1 MENSFILLLICQ
13 FLYYIFVLDEDGTFD
28 ILQYADPEL
37 NKELPTNFLDDL
49 VLDDCNADTKE
60 EDHQE
65 ENDDDNTLGTNDS
78 PAAETVKTEET
89 AEDSMM
95 TAGTSDTKLP
105 TTSVKSTEQK
115 SQSDFQAKFL
125 EFSQMRKEEPPPTPP
140 RNQNLDVKS
149 PSIKEGVEKSST
161 IQNSRHIAA
170 LLQSSPDH
178 VNPDGSKSVVPH
190 GFASKPAHSFVG
202 SPMKTEPDLQHPS
215 NSQAVI
221 RELQKNISPSSS
233 LSNLSASSPKIQS
246 SMQAGNMSNSPIDPS
261 LAPMM
266 IDRSRPPSSKPGQM
280 STMLP
285 SPKDNLP
292 KSGLS
297 SPRTPTAQSPFGQVT
312 GPQVAAQLA
321 RHSPMSVSTVQSP
334 FSPSAPGYP
343 QSLPSANASGSVS
356 SSAGHTP
363 PSAPPSRTQSP
374 FLTGVDR
381 VIPFNPNSQAAQT
394 IVPSP
399 GQTSPVMN
407 FNQFGRGTVPPMNQY
422 IQGTYGQ
429 SQTHISPRGGVLTPT
444 PNSILYGQPVSN
456 QHFIKHSGSDSA
468 TGVAPTSSTTPFST
482 FTHTQSTLGSQTATG
497 KVTWPPFNAPNSQ
510 AASQAAQGTD
520 PQFETSIVSR
530 TFYPT
535 STQNTPGIYTGQG
548 GQQGL
553 YFQSEGQQM
562 GIRTGLSQT
571 LDPAAIA
578 NTTTVSP
585 AAGMHRSPT
594 PFPSNH
600 PSLATSQHAQPTGAH
615 MSVMP
620 ANYPLQNQGPRPI
633 GHPRTQEQPLLIQDL
648 LEEVTKFNRLQID
661 FFPLNFHW

>member
-1 MENSFILLLICQ
+1 MIFI
-13 FLYYIFVLDEDGTFD
+13 LDEDGTFD

-37 NKELPTNFLDDL
+37 NKELPTDFLDEL
-49 VLDDCNADTKE
+49 VLDETDCNADTKE
-60 EDHQE
+60 EDRQE
-65 ENDDDNTLGTNDS
+65 ENDDDNTLGTNES
-78 PAAETVKTEET
+78 PAAETIKTEET
-89 AEDSMM
+89 SEDSMM
-95 TAGTSDTKLP
+95 TAGTSDSKLP
-105 TTSVKSTEQK
+105 TTSVKSVEQK

-149 PSIKEGVEKSST
+149 PSIKEGQVEKSST

-190 GFASKPAHSFVG
+190 GFVSKPVHSFVG

-221 RELQKNISPSSS
+221 RELQKDISPSSS

-246 SMQAGNMSNSPIDPS
+246 SMQSGNMSNSPIDPS

-312 GPQVAAQLA
+312 GQQAAAQLA

-407 FNQFGRGTVPPMNQY
+407 FNQFGRGTVQSLNQY
-422 IQGTYGQ
+422 MQGTYGQ
-429 SQTHISPRGGVLTPT
+429 PQTHVPPRGGVLTP
-444 PNSILYGQPVSN
+444 NSVLYGQPVAN
-456 QHFIKHSGSDSA
+456 QHFIKHAGSDSTACINASSA

-497 KVTWPPFNAPNSQ
+497 KVSWPPFNAPNNQ
-510 AASQAAQGTD
+510 ATPQAAQGTD
-520 PQFETSIVSR
+520 PPFEPSMVSR
-530 TFYPT
+530 SFYPT
-535 STQNTPGIYTGQG
+535 STQNTSGIYTGQG

-571 LDPAAIA
+571 LDPTAIA

-594 PFPSNH
+594 PFPPNH
-600 PSLATSQHAQPTGAH
+600 PSLATNAHIQPTGAH
-615 MSVMP
+615 MPVMP
-620 ANYPLQNQGPRPI
+620 ANYPLQNQGSRPI
-633 GHPRTQEQPLLIQDL
+633 AHPRTPQEQPLLIQDL
-648 LEEVTKFNRLQID
+648 LEEVTKFILSVCK
-661 FFPLNFHW
+661 